1 MPLNPAQVS
10 EADVKAMFG
19 DEAQLES
26 TEGGPDDS
34 AEVSQLLAAPEGSA
48 QEDTIDIEA
57 MVGQVGC
64 ACKGCWL
71 VFEGALVGVAAG
83 CWCGHVEVAE

>member
-1 MPLNPAQVS
+1 VPLNPAQVS

-26 TEGGPDDS
+26 AEGGPDDS

-64 ACKGCWL
+64 ACKGC
-71 VFEGALVGVAAG
+71 
-83 CWCGHVEVAE
+83 